1 LQVLRN
7 PAEFSTVLQAR
18 KRINLPG
25 SERKNAAMAPILE
38 AYVHQPESDPLQGWR
53 LGIVV
58 SRKAAPLAVQRNWL
72 KRHIRCIC
80 RENETAQGLDLVFR
94 ARLELKQHYLE
105 AKQKRQLRQL
115 RDRLRAEISAYLALV
130 KK

>member
-1 LQVLRN
+1 M
-7 PAEFSTVLQAR
+7 LQAR

-25 SERKNAAMAPILE
+25 PERKNAAMAPILE